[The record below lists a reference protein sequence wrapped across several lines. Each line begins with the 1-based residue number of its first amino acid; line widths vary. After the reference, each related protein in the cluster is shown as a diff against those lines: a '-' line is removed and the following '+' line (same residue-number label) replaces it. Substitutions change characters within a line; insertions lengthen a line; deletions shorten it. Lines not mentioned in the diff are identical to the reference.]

1 MRWAFQL
8 DNQGQIVGRG
18 YAQIFHGQRSGQN
31 LRRVFDGEEIL
42 RIGRRRGGIKQPL
55 QGKSIIVCGQR
66 TAVDHKRPVFSRKV
80 YCRPSPETL

>member
-1 MRWAFQL
+1 
-8 DNQGQIVGRG
+8 
-18 YAQIFHGQRSGQN
+18 
-31 LRRVFDGEEIL
+31 
-42 RIGRRRGGIKQPL
+42 L